1 MYVVD
6 YLHVYLIGVM
16 IAAAVKGDTNEIK
29 RLAASGGNVNEDLG
43 VSNLNKNI

>member
-1 MYVVD
+1 M
-6 YLHVYLIGVM
+6 LN
-16 IAAAVKGDTNEIK
+16 AACHGDSNEIK